1 MIYNTEQSW
10 GTVAKALHW
19 VMALLIFTM
28 FVLGWVAVA
37 YPLSPTKLDLFIWHK
52 SIGLSLLGL
61 VCVRLIW
68 RVVNTT
74 PMPPAAISSYEHTL
88 ARLGHATLYLLM
100 ILMPL
105 SGYVINS
112 TADFGFRFFGWV
124 RVPNL
129 IAPNKAWQETAETV
143 HFVLFLAFVVVIL
156 IHIAAALRHH
166 FVRNNNVLTRML
178 PSSSHPYEE

>member
-1 MIYNTEQSW
+1 MIFNTEQGW

-19 VMALLIFTM
+19 IMALLILTM
-28 FVLGWVAVA
+28 FVLGWVAVT

-68 RVVNTT
+68 RTVNTT
-74 PMPPAAISSYEHTL
+74 PTPPAAVSPLEHTL

-112 TADFGFRFFGWV
+112 TAGFGFRFFGWV

-129 IAPNKAWQETAETV
+129 IPANKTWQDIAETV
-143 HFVLFLAFVVVIL
+143 HFILFIVFVAVIV

-166 FVRNNNVLTRML
+166 FVRNNNVLARML
-178 PSSSHPYEE
+178 PSWSIPHEK

>member
-1 MIYNTEQSW
+1 MIFNTEQSW
-10 GTVAKALHW
+10 GSVAKALHW
-19 VMALLIFTM
+19 IMALLIFAM

-37 YPLSPTKLDLFIWHK
+37 YPLSPTQLNLFIWHK

-61 VCVRLIW
+61 VCIRLIW

-74 PMPPAAISSYEHTL
+74 PVPPAAVSPFEYTL

-112 TADFGFRFFGWV
+112 TSGFGFRFFGWA

-129 IAPNKAWQETAETV
+129 IPPNKVWQDIGETV
-143 HFVLFLAFVVVIL
+143 HFVLFVIFVLVIV
-156 IHIAAALRHH
+156 IHVAAALRHH
-166 FVRNNNVLTRML
+166 FVQNNNVLTRML
-178 PSSSHPYEE
+178 PSSSIRYEE

>member
-1 MIYNTEQSW
+1 MIFNTEQSW
-10 GTVAKALHW
+10 GAVAKALHW
-19 VMALLIFTM
+19 AMAVLIFIM

-52 SIGLSLLGL
+52 SIGLSLLAL

-68 RVVNTT
+68 RLVNTT
-74 PMPPAAISSYEHTL
+74 PSPPVAVSHLEHTL
-88 ARLGHATLYLLM
+88 ARLGHATLYVLM
-100 ILMPL
+100 IMMPV

-112 TADFGFRFFGWV
+112 TADFGFRFFGWA

-129 IAPNKAWQETAETV
+129 IPPNKAWQETAETV
-143 HFVLFLAFVVVIL
+143 HFVLFLIFVAVIV

-178 PSSSHPYEE
+178 PSSLTPHEE

>member
-1 MIYNTEQSW
+1 MIFNTEQSW
-10 GTVAKALHW
+10 GDVAKALHW
-19 VMALLIFTM
+19 AMAVLIFIM

-37 YPLSPTKLDLFIWHK
+37 YPLSPTKLDLFVWHK

-68 RVVNTT
+68 RLVNTT
-74 PMPPAAISSYEHTL
+74 PMSPVAVSPLEHTL

-100 ILMPL
+100 ILMPV

-112 TADFGFRFFGWV
+112 TADFGFRFFSWV
-124 RVPNL
+124 RVPNF
-129 IAPNKAWQETAETV
+129 IPANKAWQETAETL
-143 HFVLFLAFVVVIL
+143 HFILFLVFVAVIAV
-156 IHIAAALRHH
+156 HIAAALRHH

-178 PSSSHPYEE
+178 PSLSIPHEE